1 MAPAVALRLHGSLFV
16 VDVVSVAT
24 NGDVHAKADAH
35 VRILVEPI
43 LILIA
48 IAIAVGVGVAVATV
62 KAGSID
68 ITIASLG
75 VVGFETLIVLVFDVS
90 VGSLNGDVH
99 TFADGRVGE
108 VVSG

>member
-1 MAPAVALRLHGSLFV
+1 MAPAVAIRLHGSLFV

-24 NGDVHAKADAH
+24 NGDVHPQADAH

-48 IAIAVGVGVAVATV
+48 IAIGVAVATV
-62 KAGSID
+62 EAGSID

-75 VVGFETLIVLVFDVS
+75 VVGFETLIVLVFDMS

-108 VVSG
+108 VVCG